1 MNQEL
6 SSVSRSVGLVR
17 VAVAAGQALLLFLL
31 YRAAMDKVWPA
42 LAPQWFFPL
51 LLCGLSLPVM
61 AISSLGQMR
70 SAALLRWLAVLLLI
84 LVLLTQHD
92 WLRRNGWNNGWGLP
106 PDEVQ
111 IVFPSPLLFF
121 FSALCLYVA
130 QALKLA
136 YEQNR
141 QWLGSYPVYFDLSWK
156 LLVQLVFSLIFV
168 GALFALLHLGS
179 ALFMMLKLDFLKR
192 LLEKEWF
199 NIPVAVL
206 SFACALHLTDMRP
219 SIVRGIR
226 NLLLVLLSWLLPV
239 ATLVLSGFLAA
250 LLFSGTELL
259 WQTKHATN
267 LLLSSCVVLV
277 VLINTA
283 FQDSTALQTTARILR
298 WSARV
303 ACVLLPIL
311 AAFALRALQLR
322 IGQYG
327 WSSDR
332 VIAVMCALIALSYG
346 LAYLRAALKADG
358 LLSSIAGVNIVMAYV
373 QLVVVLAMFS
383 PLLDPAR
390 IAVADQLARLQ
401 QGKVSAEQFDYAY
414 LRFEGGRYGREALGR
429 LAQEKSLP
437 QAALIREKAAQA
449 LSLTHQV
456 PGNQEVKEMP
466 PFEIWPQGGRLPE
479 SFLQQPG
486 QKAPNWLTANDAECL
501 IAKTHACDVLVQDM
515 NHDGKPEVLVLDRN
529 NYFGGAMYVDVG
541 AGVWQRQG
549 HVDIQVDD
557 CSKMKDALRTGQAKV
572 VTGWD
577 MLEVAGSR
585 LTVMPDVVKRQRC
598 PP

>member
-6 SSVSRSVGLVR
+6 SFVDRSTGWAR
-17 VAVAAGQALLLFLL
+17 IGVACAQSMLLFLL
-31 YRAAMDKVWPA
+31 YRAATDKVWPA
-42 LAPQWFFPL
+42 TAPQWFFPL
-51 LLCGLSLPVM
+51 LLCGLSLPVI

-70 SAALLRWLAVLLLI
+70 VSAMLRWLAILALV

-92 WLRRNGWNNGWGLP
+92 WLRRNGLHNGWSLP
-106 PDEVQ
+106 QGGDRIE
-111 IVFPSPLLFF
+111 FPSPLLFF
-121 FSALCLYVA
+121 FSAACLYVA
-130 QALKLA
+130 QSLRLA
-136 YEQNR
+136 YAQHR
-141 QWLGSYPVYFDLSWK
+141 QWLGGYPVYFDLSWT

-168 GALFALLHLGS
+168 GAMFALLHLGA
-179 ALFMMLKLDFLKR
+179 ALFSMLKLDFLQR
-192 LLEKEWF
+192 LLRKDWF
-199 NIPVAVL
+199 YIPLAVL
-206 SFACALHLTDMRP
+206 SFGCALHLTDMRP
-219 SIVRGIR
+219 AIVRGIR

-239 ATLVLSGFLAA
+239 ATLVLAGFLVTLA
-250 LLFSGTELL
+250 FSGAELL
-259 WQTKHATN
+259 WQTKHATY

-283 FQDSTALQTTARILR
+283 FQDGTVLQGSARILR
-298 WSARV
+298 WSARL
-303 ACVLLPIL
+303 ACLLLPVL
-311 AAFALRALQLR
+311 AVLALRALQLR
-322 IGQYG
+322 ITQYG
-327 WSSDR
+327 WSADR
-332 VIAVMCALIALSYG
+332 LIAFVCAVIAFAYG
-346 LAYLRAALKADG
+346 LAYLRAALTSDG
-358 LLSSIAGVNIVMAYV
+358 LLAKMAVANIAMAYL
-373 QLVVVLAMFS
+373 QLMLVLAMFS

-390 IAVADQLARLQ
+390 VSVEDQLSRLL
-401 QGKVSAEQFDYAY
+401 QGKVSAEKFDYFY
-414 LRFEGGRYGREALGR
+414 LRFDGGRYGREVLKR

-449 LSLTHQV
+449 LSLTHQD

-466 PFEIWPQGGRLPE
+466 PFEIWPQGSRLPE

-486 QKAPNWLTANDAECL
+486 QKEPNWLTANDTECL
-501 IAKTHACDVLVQDM
+501 IAKTRACDVLIQDM

-549 HVDIQVDD
+549 HVDIQIDD

-598 PP
+598 TP